1 MQRTTSSI
9 SLEIALQQGTEQVF
23 VRRDNISL
31 GDMPTTSKLGPMSPL
46 QTSCL
51 NVYWAEQRQQDKQ
64 EVRDGIAQRRKH
76 REGCREHIYWVQG
89 KKGTRAQLDQYNPNC
104 LIITASDSECI
115 RTIWKSIG
123 VAHPHHQW
131 ATLLDAHTQ
140 ETKYIKRKKRAAVIL
155 RPPCF

>member
-51 NVYWAEQRQQDKQ
+51 NVYWAEQRQQNRQ
-64 EVRDGIAQRRKH
+64 EVREGMAQRRKL
-76 REGCREHIYWVQG
+76 REGSREECLDG
-89 KKGTRAQLDQYNPNC
+89 SRERKGPGRSWTS
-104 LIITASDSECI
+104 ITLF
-115 RTIWKSIG
+115 
-123 VAHPHHQW
+123 V
-131 ATLLDAHTQ
+131 
-140 ETKYIKRKKRAAVIL
+140 
-155 RPPCF
+155 